1 VKPWIETRKFWFN
14 MDQTMDDEARGENW
28 RLRRVTPDRDA
39 LDGWLTRLIEEF
51 NQGQWEIKTVIP
63 IDRGRVYQEIA
74 PLPPVEPK
82 KGRKQTEADLP
93 QVDAYGLGW
102 GTATTWAICIVAQ
115 RTIWLSDEDYAKRI
129 AERSTAE
136 ASDEVKTIREES
148 RKQNLA
154 IEAEIAN
161 LLLERDK
168 LAQARIA
175 HQKSLFGKSGW
186 QFGQTR
192 YASESEAE
200 AARAAAIADL
210 DTRIAALRN
219 KLLPI
224 LGN

>member
-1 VKPWIETRKFWFN
+1 VKPWIETRKFWFS
-14 MDQTMDDEARGENW
+14 MDQSIDDEARGENW

-39 LDGWLTRLIEEF
+39 LDGWLTRLIDEF

-63 IDRGRVYQEIA
+63 VDRGRVYQEIA

-82 KGRKQTEADLP
+82 KARKAAEAEPP

-102 GTATTWAICIVAQ
+102 GTATTWAICVVAQ
-115 RTIWLSDEDYAKRI
+115 RTTWLSEDDYAKRL
-129 AERSTAE
+129 AERTSAE
-136 ASDEVKTIREES
+136 TSEAVKSARDDA

-154 IEAEIAN
+154 LEAEIAN

-168 LAQARIA
+168 LAQVRIA

-210 DTRIAALRN
+210 DTRVAGLRN
-219 KLLPI
+219 KLMPI